1 MLPSTLFTDPVAV
14 HAWDAWFRWRDGG
27 TLHDLTVDATWW
39 RVANAL
45 AAVEGTLAPL
55 LAHHLAHAFS
65 RWELLP
71 DERLLRYAGTGAAID
86 APGAPSAV
94 LNVGAF
100 VIAPYTPQAYFDRS
114 RFMDTAGLAV
124 RLLDNATTLF
134 APWRQSDSLSV
145 GVIGLANALHGL
157 DIPYRSAE
165 ARAHA
170 REVAIALAEGSLRA
184 SIALA
189 DERGSR
195 LAPCER
201 AQLAE
206 RWQRRRMPPLLV
218 EEGIRHGVRHRE
230 LTAIGSHPRLAM
242 LANNAAD
249 GIDAMREP
257 AASAPSLR
265 FGPTD
270 RQQTLQAA
278 QAGLCA
284 AMQPWID
291 TTVSHPMTYRPIPP
305 GSRWEDGE
313 GGAPSP
319 GLACLSEYGKTAE
332 PEY

>member
-1 MLPSTLFTDPVAV
+1 MVPSTLFTDPVAV

-27 TLHDLTVDATWW
+27 TLRDLTVDATWW

-71 DERLLRYAGTGAAID
+71 DERLLRCAGTGTGID
-86 APGAPSAV
+86 DLGAPSAV

-100 VIAPYTPQAYFDRS
+100 VIAPHTPQAYFDRN
-114 RFMDTAGLAV
+114 RFMETAGLAV
-124 RLLDNATTLF
+124 RLLDNAMALF
-134 APWRQSDSLSV
+134 APGRQSLSLSI
-145 GVIGLANALHGL
+145 GVIGLANALHCLG
-157 DIPYRSAE
+157 IPYRSIQ
-165 ARAHA
+165 ARGHA

-189 DERGSR
+189 DERGSL
-195 LAPCER
+195 LAPSER
-201 AQLAE
+201 EQLAE
-206 RWQRRRMPPLLV
+206 RWQSRRMPAQLV
-218 EEGIRHGVRHRE
+218 EDGIRHGARHRE

-242 LANNAAD
+242 LANSTAD

-257 AASAPSLR
+257 AASAPSPVSDASD
-265 FGPTD
+265 G
-270 RQQTLQAA
+270 QETLQAA

-291 TTVSHPMTYRPIPP
+291 IAISHPMTYRPIAPSSP
-305 GSRWEDGE
+305 WAGGDGE
-313 GGAPSP
+313 AHKP
-319 GLACLSEYGKTAE
+319 GFASLLGSGEATQH
-332 PEY
+332 